1 MQSIRMDTNWAAEHL
16 QTIRLLMERSAL
28 YRRALAPISIYV
40 GCVGVAAALAGGAL
54 KVESPGRFAVY
65 WLGVSIV
72 ATAGALLLVRRQA
85 IKHGE
90 SFWSPPTRRVAQAML
105 PALVVGL
112 AFGLLVAKWSSEF
125 QEKYDAKII
134 SLGLIIFWALLYGL
148 ALHAAGFFMP
158 RGIRWFGWGI
168 VLAGLILL
176 GAMAWTKLSAS
187 GISPHAVMGII
198 FGGSHL
204 AYGIYLY
211 FTEQRKNEA

>member
-1 MQSIRMDTNWAAEHL
+1 METNWAAEHL

-40 GCVGVAAALAGGAL
+40 GAVGVVAAAAGWAL
-54 KVESPGRFAVY
+54 KIDLTGKFAIY
-65 WLGVSIV
+65 WLVVSVV
-72 ATAGALLLVRRQA
+72 AMAGALLLVRRQA

-90 SFWSPPTRRVAQAML
+90 TFWSPPTRRVAQAMM

-112 AFGLLVAKWSSEF
+112 AFGLVVAKWSPEF
-125 QEKYDAKII
+125 QERYDARFIPL
-134 SLGLIIFWALLYGL
+134 SLIVFWTLFYGL

-158 RGIRWFGWGI
+158 RGIRLFGWGI
-168 VLAGLILL
+168 VIAGLILL
-176 GAMAWTKLSAS
+176 GEMVWTNLSAS
-187 GISPHAVMGII
+187 SISPHVVMGII

-211 FTEQRKNEA
+211 FTERKNEA